1 MSDLTI
7 TTAGVSESKV
17 SGGEFLSANKKL
29 NQMKIDLIKSTPD
42 IAEAT
47 YATGTLMFEQGKV
60 NNAVA
65 VKGGNCILQSVTAI
79 DTSDTGGA
87 IYLIITDSS
96 QDLGTVGSAVAA
108 ADAAADNSMAIVEL
122 NNWIDVGGAKVCSKA
137 NIGLVCNSVSATEA
151 QNKNLYYGIVNVSG
165 GNIVIGSGEDI
176 IFQFGVVQ
184 D

>member
-1 MSDLTI
+1 MAETSLRKYTV
-7 TTAGVSESKV
+7 AE
-17 SGGEFLSANKKL
+17 KL
-29 NQMKIDLIKSTPD
+29 NKMDVDLIKSTPD

-47 YATGTLMFEQGKV
+47 YSNGDLMAEQETID
-60 NNAVA
+60 NAVA
-65 VKGGNCILQSVTAI
+65 VPGGNCILQSVTAI

-96 QDLGTVGSAVAA
+96 QDLGTVGSAISA

-137 NIGLVCNSVSATEA
+137 NIGLVCNSLSATDA
-151 QNKNLYYGIVNVSG
+151 QSKKLYYGVVNASG
-165 GNIVIGSGEDI
+165 GDIVIGSGEDI
-176 IFQFGVVQ
+176 IFQFGVVK

>member
-1 MSDLTI
+1 MAETQLRKYAVI
-7 TTAGVSESKV
+7 ER
-17 SGGEFLSANKKL
+17 LNK
-29 NQMKIDLIKSTPD
+29 MAVDLIKSTPD

-47 YATGTLMFEQGKV
+47 YSNGDLMAEQETI
-60 NNAVA
+60 NNAVS
-65 VKGGNCILQSVTAI
+65 VPGGNCILQSITAI

-96 QDLGTVGSAVAA
+96 QDLGTVGSAISA

-137 NIGLVCNSVSATEA
+137 NIGLVCNSLSATEA
-151 QNKNLYYGIVNVSG
+151 QSKKLYYGVVNSSG
-165 GNIVIGSGEDI
+165 GNITIGTDEDI
-176 IFQFGVVQ
+176 IFQFGIVK